1 MDIPNRRIYFNN
13 HLKVMVNNAFPYQ
26 FLANVHVASESFNL
40 PNFLKDILRR
50 NDLTDY
56 AKLEEFFSTELQN
69 APLQNQSSVDYFLF
83 IAKQALFY
91 AFSKRNKEGFSFVC
105 DIFRHRLSALRNVQ
119 NAELNIEAW
128 QIFIQLAEIGF
139 NRLIKHNHIEAFEG
153 HINEVNWAVFD
164 KKFIGHV
171 SGLIGQVY
179 LGEPVPD
186 QAAKARLWLQ
196 KSINEQ
202 APEDNIANYLLLAD
216 HLIDSQNGENGS
228 RIEGVIRQFENS
240 IDKVDSSDVSDLMV
254 KALQELKN
262 QGLSDTLSHFDDN
275 IVRLEHGQKTL
286 KDLELTVYQQ
296 KDELPGFAHNF
307 YDLCIAD
314 LNRHLYALT
323 DDDLE
328 QASFSKHAVEILNKT
343 IERCENQNDPAN
355 AMYFRLKRADIAIQ
369 TGFSIT
375 EKEVKEIVQYYKKS
389 GDYMAYLE
397 AAQVMINLLQQND
410 NAPKSYDVIQD
421 IFKMGTKK
429 MEEGGFYLLTMG
441 LNTANKVFLAETE
454 KPGVSWMIH
463 ILDEFF
469 DRVKGIVDMV
479 EEHMELIGNAMLGQF
494 RQAFIEFEPASHFN
508 IKTYFSYQL
517 YELKM
522 MRLGM
527 VANHDTLGLE
537 LADQLIN
544 ELETENNPLSF
555 IQADWEGEGFKDV
568 PNSVRNKTLNKCIN
582 ISKGDLPL
590 AAKHLDFSYR
600 NLRSY
605 ITFKE
610 VNRLGFFLD
619 IQETSNKQLEQ
630 GIRYMFYDLYK
641 RGTIFE
647 VVFDM
652 PKFLVNYAQKGFY
665 SQDLERELNIKGT
678 TAKKYIKIM
687 MEIELIRQDKTTGRK
702 HYYRLIRENVMKRLG
717 KDQNTLIQSS

>member
-1 MDIPNRRIYFNN
+1 
-13 HLKVMVNNAFPYQ
+13 MVNNAFPYQ
-26 FLANVHVASESFNL
+26 FLANVTMASESFNL
-40 PNFLKDILRR
+40 PNFLKDLLRR
-50 NDLTDY
+50 MDLTDY

-69 APLQNQSSVDYFLF
+69 APLQNQSGADYFFF
-83 IAKQALFY
+83 IARQAMFY
-91 AFSKRNKEGFSFVC
+91 AFSQRNKEGFTFIC
-105 DIFRHRLSALRNVQ
+105 DIFRHRLSAFRNVQ
-119 NAELNIEAW
+119 NAEVNISAW
-128 QIFIQLAEIGF
+128 QSFVELAEVGF
-139 NRLIKHNHIEAFEG
+139 NRLIKQNHIEAFES
-153 HINEVNWAVFD
+153 HISEINWNIFD
-164 KKFIGHV
+164 KEFIGHV
-171 SGLIGQVY
+171 SSLIGQVY
-179 LGEPVPD
+179 LREPVAD

-202 APEDNIANYLLLAD
+202 HAEENVANYLLLAD
-216 HLIDSQNGENGS
+216 HMLQAQHGENGS
-228 RIEGVIRQFENS
+228 RIEGIIRQFENS
-240 IDKVDSSDVSDLMV
+240 IDKVDVPAVQDLMK
-254 KALQELKN
+254 KALNELKN
-262 QGLSDTLSHFDDN
+262 SGLSSTFSHFDDN
-275 IVRLEHGQKTL
+275 IVQLEHGQKTL
-286 KDLELTVYQQ
+286 KDLELMVHQQ
-296 KDELPGFAHNF
+296 KDTLPTFSHNF

-314 LNRHLYALT
+314 LNRQLYTLT

-343 IERCENQNDPAN
+343 IERCENQNDPAT
-355 AMYFRLKRADIAIQ
+355 ALYYKLKRADFAIQ

-375 EKEVKEIVQYYKKS
+375 EKEVREIVQFYKK
-389 GDYMAYLE
+389 GDDYMAYLD
-397 AAQVMINLLQQND
+397 AVQVQINLLSQND
-410 NAPKSYDVIQD
+410 NAAKSYDAIQD
-421 IFKMGTKK
+421 IFKMGMKK

-441 LNTANKVFLAETE
+441 MKMANGVFLAETQ

-469 DRVKGIVDMV
+469 GRVREIVDMI
-479 EEHMELIGNAMLGQF
+479 EEHMELIGNFMLEQF
-494 RQAFIEFEPASHFN
+494 REAFLEFEPASHFN

-522 MRLGM
+522 IRLGM
-527 VANHDTLGLE
+527 VASNDILGLK
-537 LADQLIN
+537 LAEQLID
-544 ELETENNPLSF
+544 ELETDNNPMSF
-555 IQADWEGEGFKDV
+555 IQAHWKDDGFKDV

-652 PKFLVNYAQKGFY
+652 PKFLVDYAQKGFY

>member
-1 MDIPNRRIYFNN
+1 MKNPENRFILNN
-13 HLKVMVNNAFPYQ
+13 HFKVMVNNAFPYQ
-26 FLANVHVASESFNL
+26 FLANVHVASEGVNL

-50 NDLTDY
+50 MDLNDY

-69 APLQNQSSVDYFLF
+69 APLQNQAGVDYFFF
-83 IAKQALFY
+83 IARQALFY
-91 AFSKRNKEGFSFVC
+91 AFSQKNKEGFTFIC
-105 DIFRHRLSALRNVQ
+105 EMFRHRLSALRNVPD
-119 NAELNIEAW
+119 AEVNTEAW
-128 QIFIQLAEIGF
+128 QSFIELAEVGF
-139 NRLIKHNHIEAFEG
+139 SRLVKHNHIEAFES
-153 HINEVNWAVFD
+153 HISEINWNIFD
-164 KKFIGHV
+164 KEFIGEV
-171 SGLIGQVY
+171 SGLIGRVY
-179 LGEPVPD
+179 LGEPVAD

-202 APEDNIANYLLLAD
+202 RPEQNIANYLLLAD
-216 HLIDSQNGENGS
+216 HLLQSQNGDSGS
-228 RIEGVIRQFENS
+228 RIDGVIRQFENS
-240 IDKVDSSDVSDLMV
+240 IDKVDSSAVRGLME
-254 KALQELKN
+254 KAVNELKHR
-262 QGLSDTLSHFDDN
+262 GLSGTFSHFDDN

-286 KDLELTVYQQ
+286 KDLELMVHQQ
-296 KDELPGFAHNF
+296 RNELPAFSINF

-314 LNRHLYALT
+314 LNRQLYTLT
-323 DDDLE
+323 TDDLE

-343 IERCENQNDPAN
+343 IERCEEQNDTEG

-375 EKEVKEIVQYYKKS
+375 EKEVREFVQYYKKG
-389 GDYMAYLE
+389 GDYTSYLD
-397 AAQVMINLLQQND
+397 AVKVQINLLNQND
-410 NAPKSYDVIQD
+410 NAAKSYDAIQD
-421 IFKMGTKK
+421 IFKMGVKK
-429 MEEGGFYLLTMG
+429 IEEGGFYLLTMG
-441 LNTANKVFLAETE
+441 LKMANDVFLAETK

-469 DRVKGIVDMV
+469 ERVRDIVDMI
-479 EEHMELIGNAMLGQF
+479 EEHMERIGNSMLEQF
-494 RQAFIEFEPASHFN
+494 RQAYIEFEPASHFN

-517 YELKM
+517 YELKVI
-522 MRLGM
+522 RLGM
-527 VANHDTLGLE
+527 IAHHDTLGQQ
-537 LADQLIN
+537 LAEQLIS
-544 ELETENNPLSF
+544 ELETDNNPLSF
-555 IQADWEGEGFKDV
+555 IRAHWKDDGFKDV

-717 KDQNTLIQSS
+717 KDQNTLIQS